1 MSIIWVEIP
10 VRNGLQQKKWTLP
23 LLHLPTHHPN
33 KTRQKK
39 TNKET
44 IWLNLYF
51 IPPESRRFLE
61 DSTIKKSNSASKR
74 IYVDMTITSSS
85 CSTLQRL
92 SAASNCLPAEAET
105 SYSYLGSI
113 PPTQDTSHH
122 QNDITFLGSGI
133 HCRWVGGRSKS
144 YA

>member
-1 MSIIWVEIP
+1 MYIYTVCIYIYLSIYIIITYISLQYIHCYSNSLHPRCCVSIIWVEIP
-10 VRNGLQQKKWTLP
+10 VRNGLQQKRMDIASLALANPSSKQSPAT
-23 LLHLPTHHPN
+23 
-33 KTRQKK
+33 KI
-39 TNKET
+39 NKET
-44 IWLNLYF
+44 IWLSLYF

-105 SYSYLGSI
+105 S
-113 PPTQDTSHH
+113 
-122 QNDITFLGSGI
+122 
-133 HCRWVGGRSKS
+133 
-144 YA
+144 